1 MDAANRANL
10 NSVGEG
16 FFETLRIPLL
26 AGRTLQRRDMSPTAD
41 AVVVDEVF
49 AKRYFPNE
57 SALGRRFGFSPNENN
72 RYEIVGVVGNS
83 RYNNLRDDTVSHR
96 LSGIPSDGHD

>member
-1 MDAANRANL
+1 MRPNA
-10 NSVGEG
+10 E
-16 FFETLRIPLL
+16 
-26 AGRTLQRRDMSPTAD
+26 

-57 SALGRRFGFSPNENN
+57 NPLGRRFGLDPKDNN

-83 RYNNLRDDTVSHR
+83 RYNSLRGDAYPTVYEPYRPGGHDSLRHPHDDGLRPVSPKPFERPWR
-96 LSGIPSDGHD
+96 LSIRLSR